1 MFLKQTVFLCKQ
13 NIITFFEWQSF
24 NIFRVELFLMFG
36 PFKKLNHKNLGGIT
50 LNCCGSTADP
60 MTHMPENLI
69 YWLPINGFKENKKL
83 K

>member
-1 MFLKQTVFLCKQ
+1 M
-13 NIITFFEWQSF
+13 
-24 NIFRVELFLMFG
+24 ELFLMFG